1 MDFKYEIRNIMLA
14 NSDRLLNSMG
24 QYVQCVI
31 EDDWNDVA
39 IEILTLLQSNDAG
52 QPNGSK
58 PTVSGSFYNFPT
70 IIEPFYF
77 QYRVV
82 GQDGSLPV
90 PLFYGTYAEC
100 VKWRSENCR

>member
-1 MDFKYEIRNIMLA
+1 MS
-14 NSDRLLNSMG
+14 NSNSSAATAQSGLN
-24 QYVQCVI
+24 
-31 EDDWNDVA
+31 
-39 IEILTLLQSNDAG
+39 
-52 QPNGSK
+52 
-58 PTVSGSFYNFPT
+58 VSGSFYNYPT
-70 IIEPFYF
+70 IIEPFNV

>member
-1 MDFKYEIRNIMLA
+1 MTTK
-14 NSDRLLNSMG
+14 DRAMTVS
-24 QYVQCVI
+24 
-31 EDDWNDVA
+31 
-39 IEILTLLQSNDAG
+39 
-52 QPNGSK
+52 PNGQQ
-58 PTVSGSFYNFPT
+58 TDVSGSFYNYPT
-70 IIEPFYF
+70 IIEPFNV